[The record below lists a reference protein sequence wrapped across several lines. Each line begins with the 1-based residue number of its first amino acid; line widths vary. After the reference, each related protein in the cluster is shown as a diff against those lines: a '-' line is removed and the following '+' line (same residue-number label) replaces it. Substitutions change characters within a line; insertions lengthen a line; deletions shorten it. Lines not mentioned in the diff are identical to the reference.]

1 MCVAVALVHCVVDVD
16 DAGGLQHEGV
26 LRHRL
31 HHRRRVVR
39 VDDHGVYLLVVAT
52 LEMKMFQGSRFTVSC
67 DYFISIS
74 DLNGPLES
82 ACLVHLSVHV
92 VAVPPPHLGDVHRW
106 HL

>member
-1 MCVAVALVHCVVDVD
+1 MGVAVALVHCVVDVD

-52 LEMKMFQGSRFTVSC
+52 LEMKMFSFHSELRLLCINFRPERPSRVRLSC
-67 DYFISIS
+67 PSFCARRRDTA
-74 DLNGPLES
+74 S
-82 ACLVHLSVHV
+82 A
-92 VAVPPPHLGDVHRW
+92 PW
-106 HL
+106 